1 MHVVYCLQKAGNGG
15 GSDFLKQI
23 SITES
28 LANLDKAKLLIEQA
42 RDITEV
48 LQIREKA
55 IAVQAYAQARK
66 SDELA
71 KLALVVKLR
80 TERKAGQFLKEM
92 KKDGKLK
99 HGGQNKKARSQIDNS
114 LNDLKINPSESSRWQ
129 KMAAIPEKKFEEWV
143 GDKAYKTSQNKI
155 LKNARDFVKEEEQRT
170 AVVKG
175 SDKLPS
181 NIKIIHGK
189 FQDASNQ
196 IAKNSIE
203 LIFTDPPYLEENLPI
218 YSELASFASRHLV
231 NNGSLITFC
240 NEGQVDR
247 IIDLVKK
254 EGMDFWAILT
264 IKMTGPYARIWKQ
277 GLVVKGKHLLWF
289 VKGGKRLFPKQT
301 VDNLIES
308 SIPDKTYHD
317 WAQSTKEGEFII
329 RCLTS
334 QHGIVC
340 DPFLG
345 QGSFGISAKITGRN
359 FIGIEIDKR
368 HYENAKRLIAGYG
381 GKEI

>member
-1 MHVVYCLQKAGNGG
+1 MIH
-15 GSDFLKQI
+15 LKIKSNSKSMTQ
-23 SITES
+23 SI
-28 LANLDKAKLLIEQA
+28 ANLDKAKLLVEQA
-42 RDITEV
+42 RDLTEV

-55 IAVQAYAQARK
+55 IAGQAYAQARK

-80 TERKAGQFLKEM
+80 TERKAGQFLKDM
-92 KKDGKLK
+92 KKEGKIK
-99 HGGQNKKARSQIDNS
+99 HGGHNKKARSQSDN
-114 LNDLKINPSESSRWQ
+114 LLKDLKINASESSRWQ
-129 KMAAIPEKKFEEWV
+129 KMADIPEKKFEEWV
-143 GDKAYKTSQNKI
+143 TDKAYKTSQNKI
-155 LKNARDFVKEEEQRT
+155 LKNARDFVKEEEQKN
-170 AVVKG
+170 AVVTG

-181 NIKIIHGK
+181 NIKIFHGK
-189 FQDASNQ
+189 FQQVSKQ
-196 IAKNSIE
+196 LKPNSIE

-218 YSELASFASRHLV
+218 YSELSSFAAKHLV
-231 NNGSLITFC
+231 NHGSLVTFC
-240 NEGQVDR
+240 NEGQIDK
-247 IIDLVKK
+247 IIDLVKNQ
-254 EGMDFWAILT
+254 GMDFWAILT

-277 GLVVKGKHLLWF
+277 GLVIKGKHLLWF

-334 QHGIVC
+334 PKGTVC

-359 FIGIEIDKR
+359 FIGIEVDKR
-368 HYENAKRLIAGYG
+368 HYENSKRIIS
-381 GKEI
+381 KFNTK